1 LNLWPKPAE
10 LSVATGHQR
19 EQYALATRGPVGILA
34 GNPGVGKSFV
44 VAQIIRA
51 VISEHGVSQTGI
63 ACPTG
68 KAAQRINELLLEHSI
83 HGIEATTMHRM
94 LGVSRN
100 GHDRKGWGFIHN
112 SDNPL
117 LKRFVFLD
125 EQSMTDTDLWAST
138 LAAISPGTHV
148 LCVGDFAQLPP
159 VGHGAPLR
167 DMIAAGLPYGELTEV
182 HRNGGDIVTACR
194 DVKEG
199 RPFRP
204 SPCVNLEAG
213 HNLPHVEAARPTLV
227 LGALANLLRSCP
239 AGIDPVW
246 DVQVLCAIN
255 EKSEVSRKLL
265 NAMLQNI
272 LNKDG
277 EQVENMRFRMNDK
290 VICGTNQMLPVVA
303 CPFCNCGSAESV
315 LWNGKQNECSECG
328 RLWPLKQMPVDFVA
342 NGEIGRVSHLEKGLL
357 YVSFDAPA
365 RTVRVGP
372 GAIGDFDLG
381 YALSCHKF
389 QGSQAPYVMIVA
401 DDSNGAGRVCS
412 WEWWRTGWSRAQ
424 RLCFT
429 IGKLS
434 TIHRQCRKSA
444 LRDRKTFLVELL
456 KGAA

>member
-34 GNPGVGKSFV
+34 GNPGVGKSFI

-227 LGALANLLRSCP
+227 LGALGNLLRSCP

-272 LNKDG
+272 S
-277 EQVENMRFRMNDK
+277 EQGRRAGREHALPDERQGHLRHEPDAARR
-290 VICGTNQMLPVVA
+290 GLPVLQLRQRRISPLERQTKRVQRMRPAVA
-303 CPFCNCGSAESV
+303 VEANA
-315 LWNGKQNECSECG
+315 G
-328 RLWPLKQMPVDFVA
+328 RLCRQRRDWPRVA
-342 NGEIGRVSHLEKGLL
+342 FGEGAL
-357 YVSFDAPA
+357 
-365 RTVRVGP
+365 VRLVRC
-372 GAIGDFDLG
+372 AS
-381 YALSCHKF
+381 A
-389 QGSQAPYVMIVA
+389 
-401 DDSNGAGRVCS
+401 NGAGRA
-412 WEWWRTGWSRAQ
+412 G
-424 RLCFT
+424 
-429 IGKLS
+429 
-434 TIHRQCRKSA
+434 
-444 LRDRKTFLVELL
+444 RDCGF
-456 KGAA
+456 